1 MISTHWEFHTTS
13 VASCITIMKVLLKVV
28 HLLFRLMKRV
38 FHLEVLLSLAPW
50 ILNKPTYSTKFNV
63 VSWFSGTAYILTN
76 DYYSFSGFRSWSA
89 SRLPPPANVNP
100 FVLPVGRCNRHLS
113 GKTGTFSPPDFYYQS
128 NTECIWIVEVPTG
141 YSIRITFYN
150 VEIE

>member
-1 MISTHWEFHTTS
+1 MIS
-13 VASCITIMKVLLKVV
+13 VALCITTMRVLLKGA
-28 HLLFRLMKRV
+28 HLLFPLMKRA

-50 ILNKPTYSTKFNV
+50 ILNRPTYSTKFNV
-63 VSWFSGTAYILTN
+63 VSWFSGTTYTLTN
-76 DYYSFSGFRSWSA
+76 DCYLFLGLRSWSA

-113 GKTGTFSPPDFYYQS
+113 GKTGKFSPPDFYYQS